1 MKETEITVQVF
12 DDEKTI
18 NEKLMEN
25 GYEAS
30 REFKLFDWY
39 FTKYDD
45 VKSMAYEDLINSSF
59 LIRYI
64 EDEDGKNTHICYKSK
79 EFDKNGNVIGE
90 EKIKTNIDNLDKA
103 INIFKNAK
111 LNNWVN
117 VKNFSTVYTN
127 EKGFEIALQKIDG
140 LGIFFEIEEDDS
152 LSGLN
157 SEEKFEELSKIV
169 KSLGLNIG
177 NDFSCKKPFMLL
189 KK

>member
-18 NEKLMEN
+18 NEKLMAN
-25 GYEAS
+25 GYVAS

-45 VKSMAYEDLINSSF
+45 VKSMTYEDLINSSF
-59 LIRYI
+59 LIRHI
-64 EDEDGKNTHICYKSK
+64 EDED
-79 EFDKNGNVIGE
+79 
-90 EKIKTNIDNLDKA
+90 
-103 INIFKNAK
+103 
-111 LNNWVN
+111 
-117 VKNFSTVYTN
+117 
-127 EKGFEIALQKIDG
+127 GFEIALQKIEG
-140 LGIFFEIEEDDS
+140 LGFFFEIEEDDS

-157 SEEKFEELSKIV
+157 SEEKFEELSRIV
-169 KSLGLNIG
+169 KNLGLNIG